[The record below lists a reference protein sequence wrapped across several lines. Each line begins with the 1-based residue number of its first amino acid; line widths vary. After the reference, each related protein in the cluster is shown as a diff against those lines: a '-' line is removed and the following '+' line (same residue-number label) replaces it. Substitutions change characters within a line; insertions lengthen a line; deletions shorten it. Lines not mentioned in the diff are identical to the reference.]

1 MAVIV
6 ANVYQHASMC
16 TTEKHRAPRW
26 LVKLTLIYM
35 APVLRMEDRVKAILN
50 QPVRKR

>member
-16 TTEKHRAPRW
+16 TTEKNRAPRW
-26 LVKLTLIYM
+26 LVKLTLMYLG
-35 APVLRMEDRVKAILN
+35 PFLRMENKIKSVLSQRVS
-50 QPVRKR
+50 R